1 MNIGLIVYED
11 NNDLRESI
19 ESLLAALPDFLLL
32 GSYANALNVEK
43 EISDATPDVVLM
55 DIDLPGRNG
64 IEAVTAIRTVRPDTL
79 VLMLTVFEDNDHVF
93 QAMCAG
99 ASGYLLK
106 KHLANKLES
115 SIRELLAGGAPMS
128 PGLARKVIESFRV
141 GPVPK
146 NNIYRLTQRETEI
159 LTSLSQGNS
168 YKMIAAEL
176 KLSIDTIRTHSKNI
190 YEKLQVHSQVEA
202 VSKAI
207 NEKLV

>member
-128 PGLARKVIESFRV
+128 PGIARKVIESFRV